1 MPNST
6 LKRNL
11 CTVDTDSYYLATE
24 YYSYNLQV
32 KHLILADDD
41 DDDLD
46 LYFFYC
52 IHVSGDCVWYVSIR
66 GG

>member
-46 LYFFYC
+46 LYFFY
-52 IHVSGDCVWYVSIR
+52 YR
-66 GG
+66 YML